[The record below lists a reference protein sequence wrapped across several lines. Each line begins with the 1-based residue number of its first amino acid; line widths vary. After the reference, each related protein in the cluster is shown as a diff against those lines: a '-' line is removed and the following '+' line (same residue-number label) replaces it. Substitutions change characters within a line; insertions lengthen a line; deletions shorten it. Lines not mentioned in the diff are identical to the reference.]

1 LKFNNIRGKSELSN
15 TLGEEEQK
23 NVWIP
28 NLLFEN
34 SQSGT
39 FTENEPMS
47 VLRVQHMGQPVT
59 KFNFKLNEFEEFEGN
74 ANPLVYENNYDL
86 KLDCEFELRN
96 FPFDSQKCY
105 ITVRALPIKSF
116 IL

>member
-1 LKFNNIRGKSELSN
+1 MKFNNIRGKSELSN

-23 NVWIP
+23 SVWIP

-39 FTENEPMS
+39 FTNNEPMS
-47 VLRVQHMGQPVT
+47 VLRVKHRGEPVT
-59 KFNFKLNEFEEFEGN
+59 NFNFQLNEYEEFEGN

-86 KLDCEFELRN
+86 KLDCEFELHY
-96 FPFDSQKCY
+96 FPFDYQKCY
-105 ITVRALPIKSF
+105 ITVRALSI
-116 IL
+116 